1 MSEMGSDPISA
12 SITLAKMRSDPISE
26 MPDDHV
32 TLWRRCSDEHEFCCE
47 IVQVAEGYFEL
58 RLLDGDRTVR
68 REASSDVAAL
78 LRTAEALFATG
89 LGPQA

>member
-1 MSEMGSDPISA
+1 
-12 SITLAKMRSDPISE
+12 

-32 TLWRRCSDEHEFCCE
+32 ILWRRCGEAHDLCCE

-68 REASSDVAAL
+68 REASSDVDAL
-78 LRTAEALFATG
+78 LRMAEDLLA
-89 LGPQA
+89 